1 MLKKPILYL
10 FLVFATLPLL
20 AAWLYAILYSFG
32 VIGLLSDGFTVQ
44 HWLSVINSGELLNA
58 ILYSVYLAS
67 VEIIISLLLALVFA
81 YLLPNKI
88 NRGVL
93 YNSFHLPLLIAS
105 IVVGFVFFMLLSN
118 SGLLARLVYQLGF
131 IKNIE
136 SFPNIINDQ
145 LGIGIIISHVFLA
158 FPFFILMFNNTI
170 NEHKVR
176 LLQQLSASLG
186 ATKWQQFRYIG
197 LPILLHKNKS
207 MILLYFVFMLGSYE
221 IPLLLGSQSARVIS
235 VLTIDK
241 LLKFDL
247 LDKPQAFAIASAY
260 TFLVVLFTFFVLQ
273 KNKHEVIT

>member
-1 MLKKPILYL
+1 MLKKPILSL
-10 FLVFATLPLL
+10 FFVFATLPLL

-44 HWLSVINSGELLNA
+44 HWLSVFNSGELLNA

-67 VEIIISLLLALVFA
+67 VGIIISLLLALLFA
-81 YLLPNKI
+81 YFLPNKI

-93 YNSFHLPLLIAS
+93 YNSFHLPLLIAP

-131 IKNIE
+131 IINIE
-136 SFPNIINDQ
+136 SFPSIINDQ

-158 FPFFILMFNNTI
+158 FPFFILMFNNSI

-186 ATKWQQFRYIG
+186 ATKWQQFRYVE